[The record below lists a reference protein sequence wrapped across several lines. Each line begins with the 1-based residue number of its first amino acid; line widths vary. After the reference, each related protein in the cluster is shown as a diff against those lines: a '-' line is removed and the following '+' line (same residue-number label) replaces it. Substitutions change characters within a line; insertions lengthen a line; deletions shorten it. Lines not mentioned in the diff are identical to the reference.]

1 MATLKIAL
9 QNQTSS
15 STVFAYVT
23 GRALD
28 NNNALFL
35 LQSDGKTPYFPTSP
49 SSTGSSLTENC
60 AIPLGAPGNTTT
72 VTVPHLAGSRL
83 WFSVD
88 GTLTFL
94 LNPGPALVEPSV
106 TNPSDPNINLSW
118 DFCEFT
124 FNAAELF
131 VNISYVD
138 FVGLP
143 ISLTLTNNSNATQ
156 HVSGMASNGLDTVCQ
171 GLTDQTASDGAG
183 WSSLIVRHPSN
194 GSNLRAL
201 SPNNGIVTNPSLFND
216 YYQNYVDQVWSRY
229 RNSRLAIDTQ
239 AQWGTVTGQVNPS
252 TSLLD
257 FGPGLTFT
265 QPSASDIF
273 SCSTGPFALSTNIES
288 GALIARLSA
297 AFNRSTLLDES
308 LVPSATPAQYY
319 RDRVTNHYARVVHA
333 ANLDGVGYAF
343 PYDDVTP
350 TGGANQS
357 GSVQDPN
364 PRLLTVAVGGRNA
377 SAGVTVQE

>member
-1 MATLKIAL
+1 MATVNIAL

-15 STVFAYVT
+15 STVYAYIT
-23 GRALD
+23 GQALD

-35 LQSDGKTPYFPTSP
+35 LQSDGKTYYYPTSP
-49 SSTGSSLTENC
+49 SSVGSALSQDC

-72 VTVPHLAGSRL
+72 VTVPHLAGSRI

-138 FVGLP
+138 FVCLP
-143 ISLTLTNNSNATQ
+143 ISLTLTNTSNATQ
-156 HVSGMASNGLDTVCQ
+156 YVSGMASEGLDAVCQ
-171 GLTDQTASDGAG
+171 GLTAQTASDGAG
-183 WSSLIVRHPSN
+183 WSSLIVPKPS
-194 GSNLRAL
+194 GGNLRAL
-201 SPNNGIVTNPSLFND
+201 SPNNGITLNPSLFNG
-216 YYQNYVDQVWSRY
+216 YYQNYVNQVWSQY
-229 RNSRLAIDTQ
+229 TSQQLTIDTQ
-239 AQWGTVTGQVNPS
+239 AQWGRVPGQVDS
-252 TSLLD
+252 SSLLD
-257 FGPGLTFT
+257 FGNGLTFT
-265 QPSASDIF
+265 QPSTADIF
-273 SCSTGPFALSTNIES
+273 TCSTGPFAVGSNIEL

-297 AFNRSTLLDES
+297 AFNRSTLLIDSVEPTANPS
-308 LVPSATPAQYY
+308 LYY
-319 RDRVTNHYARVVHA
+319 RNPITNHYARIVHA
-333 ANLDGVGYAF
+333 ASLDGIGYAF

-350 TGGANQS
+350 TNGANQS
-357 GSVQDPN
+357 GAVQDPN
-364 PRLLTVAVGGRNA
+364 PQLLTVAVGGGNA
-377 SAGVTVQE
+377 SSGLTTQK